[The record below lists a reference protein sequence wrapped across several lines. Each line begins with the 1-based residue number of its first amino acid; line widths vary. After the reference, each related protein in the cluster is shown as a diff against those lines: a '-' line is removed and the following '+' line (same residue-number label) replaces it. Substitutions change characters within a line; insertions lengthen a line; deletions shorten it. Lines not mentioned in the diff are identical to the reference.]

1 MWIYPTSK
9 SLEFSPV
16 GLSPL
21 RFFCLSLISK
31 LDRMDIFEREVNGAV
46 RERGPSTEAAHVKT
60 PG

>member
-1 MWIYPTSK
+1 MCIYPTSK

-21 RFFCLSLISK
+21 RFLCLCLISK
-31 LDRMDIFEREVNGAV
+31 LDRMDIFEREVNGAA
-46 RERGPSTEAAHVKT
+46 RERGPPTEAAHVKT